1 MKPKISIVVPSYNK
15 VRFIEQT
22 LKSIFLQNYENLE
35 LIIQDGG
42 STDGS
47 VEIIKKYAGRYPIIW
62 ESKKDK
68 GQLDAINKGL
78 KKATGAILTYINA
91 DDCYKSGAFAAVSK
105 AFLENPN
112 ALWFAGRGIVVD
124 EKGKEIAQAI
134 SWYKKFLLSL
144 NFRFNLLITNYLMQ
158 PSVFFTREAYKK
170 YGPFIGTPDFI
181 MEYDFWLKLSH
192 ISMPVVLREG
202 VSEFR
207 IEPGT
212 KTKRMFKKTLF
223 EDMKIVKRYTKN
235 PFILALHKLNN
246 FGRVIIAKFV

>member
-47 VEIIKKYAGRYPIIW
+47 VEIIKKFASKYPIIW
-62 ESKKDK
+62 ESKKDN

-112 ALWFAGRGIVVD
+112 ALWLAGRGIVVD
-124 EKGKEIAQAI
+124 EKGKEIAQAV

-144 NFRFNLLITNYLMQ
+144 NFRFNLLTTNYLMQ
-158 PSVFFTREAYKK
+158 PSVFFTKEAYKK
-170 YGPFIGTPDFI
+170 CGPFIGTPDFI
-181 MEYDFWLKLSH
+181 MEYDFWLKLAH
-192 ISMPVVLREG
+192 ISMPVVLCKD

-207 IEPGT
+207 IEPET
-212 KTKRMFKKTLF
+212 KTKKMFKKTLF
-223 EDMKIVKRYTKN
+223 EDTKIAKRYTKN

-246 FGRVIIAKFV
+246 LGRVMIAKFV

>member
-22 LKSIFLQNYENLE
+22 LKSIFTQNYENLE
-35 LIIQDGG
+35 VIIQDGG

-47 VEIIKKYAGRYPIIW
+47 VEIIKKYAKKYSIIW
-62 ESKKDK
+62 ESKKDN

-91 DDCYKSGAFAAVSK
+91 DDYYKSGAFAAVSK

-112 ALWFAGRGIVVD
+112 ALWFVGQGIVIN
-124 EKGKEIAQAI
+124 EKGKEIAQAV
-134 SWYKKFLLSL
+134 SCYKNFLLLL
-144 NFRFNLLITNYLMQ
+144 NFRFNLLVTNYLMQ
-158 PSVFFTREAYKK
+158 PSVFFSKEAYKK

-192 ISMPVVLREG
+192 ISMPVVLNG
-202 VSEFR
+202 DISKFR

-212 KTKRMFKKTLF
+212 KTKRMFKKLLL
-223 EDMKIVKRYTKN
+223 EDTKIVKRYTKN

-246 FGRVIIAKFV
+246 FGRVVVAKFV